1 MKEYVYHIYYDR
13 SRGTY
18 DPKFQI
24 HLSLRGAKN
33 AVAKMMKESN
43 ETHEDTW
50 QQIAKGSRFWQWES
64 DGGEYLSITKMKVH
78 E

>member
-1 MKEYVYHIYYDR
+1 MKEYTYLIYYDR

-24 HLSLRGAKN
+24 HKSLRGAKN
-33 AVAKMMKESN
+33 AVAKMMKEST
-43 ETHEDTW
+43 EQHEDTW

-64 DGGEYLSITKMKVH
+64 DGGEYLSITKMKVY

>member
-1 MKEYVYHIYYDR
+1 MKEYIYLIYYDR

-24 HLSLRGAKN
+24 HLSLKGAKN
-33 AVAKMMKESN
+33 AVAQMMKEST
-43 ETHEDTW
+43 EKHGDEW
-50 QQIAKGSRFWQWES
+50 QQIAKDPRFWQWES
-64 DGGEYLSITKMKVH
+64 DGGEYLSITRMKVH